1 MPGQKVVRMKKR
13 FRPNLAFFI
22 LLLIVAYVLVLG
34 WNYVTKEHISI
45 YEVNTTQIS
54 DDPPLYGFILRSEE
68 VVTAEGDGHLN
79 YYHPEGSRIGVGKV
93 VYTLDENGEINEML
107 ENVQRSTENRE
118 NISSLREAIAS
129 FQNSFT
135 YSDYTQVSNFAATI
149 KNVLLEHSRDN
160 LFQILNDK
168 IKSKG
173 LGKNYVQGISKK
185 SGILAYSVDG
195 YETTGQ
201 KDITPEL
208 FDQYASVSQKRLQN
222 EGEVTKGEPVYKLIT
237 NNDWSLV
244 IPLDDSYYNALYDQ
258 DYVRVTIDKDNLSFN
273 AAISLF
279 DDKNGIHFAKLQTS
293 RYMEHYIND
302 RFLKISLNLK
312 TASGLKIPNSSIFEK
327 DFFVLPAEAVTNNN
341 GGRSVVKQTVGADGK
356 TSHTTVR
363 LGDVFY
369 ADGSYYVDSSE
380 ITGGDVLLGAQGDT
394 FIVSAKQ
401 ALQGVYC
408 VNEGYC
414 EFRPVEIIYQN
425 KEYTIISDST
435 NGGLATYDHIVVDPT
450 NLESDDFIE

>member
-22 LLLIVAYVLVLG
+22 LILIVAYVLVLG

-45 YEVNTTQIS
+45 YEVNTSQIS

-68 VVTAEGDGHLN
+68 VVTAEGNGHVN

-93 VYTLDENGEINEML
+93 VYTLDENGEINDML
-107 ENVQRSTENRE
+107 ENVQRSTENGE
-118 NISSLREAIAS
+118 SISSIREAIAS

-135 YSDYTQVSNFAATI
+135 YSDYTQVSNFAAAI
-149 KNVLLEHSRDN
+149 ESALLEQSRDN
-160 LFQILNDK
+160 LFQILNDQM
-168 IKSKG
+168 KSKG
-173 LGKNYVQGISKK
+173 MGKDYVQGVSKK
-185 SGILAYSVDG
+185 SGILAYSIDG
-195 YETTGQ
+195 YEKAGQ

-208 FDQYASVSQKRLQN
+208 FDQYASVSKKRLQN

-237 NNDWSLV
+237 NNDWSLI
-244 IPLDDSYYNALYDQ
+244 IPLDDSYYEALYDQ
-258 DYVRVTIDKDNLSFN
+258 NYVRVTIEKDNLSFN
-273 AAISLF
+273 ATVSLF
-279 DDKNGIHFAKLQTS
+279 DRNGVHFAKLQTS

-312 TASGLKIPNSSIFEK
+312 SASGLKIPNSSIFEK

-341 GGRSVVKQTVGADGK
+341 GSRSVVKQTVGADGK
-356 TSHTTVR
+356 TSHTTIR
-363 LGDVFY
+363 LDDIFY
-369 ADGSYYVDSSE
+369 ADGSYYVDSDE
-380 ITGGDVLLGAQGDT
+380 ITGGDVLLEAQGDT
-394 FIVSAKQ
+394 CIVSEKQ

-414 EFRPVEIIYQN
+414 EFRPVETIYHN

-435 NGGLATYDHIVVDPT
+435 NGGLATYDHIVVDPA

>member
-1 MPGQKVVRMKKR
+1 MSGQKVVPMKKR

-22 LLLIVAYVLVLG
+22 LILIVAYVLILG
-34 WNYVTKEHISI
+34 WNYITKEHISI
-45 YEVNTTQIS
+45 YEVNSTQIS
-54 DDPPLYGFILRSEE
+54 DDSPLYGFILRSEE
-68 VVTAEGDGHLN
+68 VVTAEGDGHVN
-79 YYHPEGSRIGVGKV
+79 YYNPEGSRIGVGKV

-107 ENVQRSTENRE
+107 EGLQRSTENRE
-118 NISSLREAIAS
+118 SISSLRETIAS

-135 YSDYTQVSNFAATI
+135 YSDYTQVSNFAATVES
-149 KNVLLEHSRDN
+149 VLLEQSRDN
-160 LFQILNDK
+160 LFQILNQQ

-173 LGKNYVQGISKK
+173 MGKNYVQGISKK
-185 SGILAYSVDG
+185 SGILAYSIDG
-195 YETTGQ
+195 FETTEQ

-208 FDQYASVSQKRLQN
+208 FDQYASVSKKRLQN
-222 EGEVTKGEPVYKLIT
+222 EGEISKGEPVYKLIT

-244 IPLDDSYYNALYDQ
+244 IQLDDTYYEELYDQ
-258 DYVRVTIDKDNLSFN
+258 NYVRVTIDKDNLSFN
-273 AAISLF
+273 AAVSLF
-279 DDKNGIHFAKLQTS
+279 DQNGVHFARLQTS

-312 TASGLKIPNSSIFEK
+312 SAAGLKIPNSSILEK
-327 DFFVLPAEAVTNNN
+327 EFFVLPAEAITNNN
-341 GGRSVVKQTVGADGK
+341 GSRSVVKQISGTDGK
-356 TSHTTVR
+356 ISYTTIQLSDIIYV
-363 LGDVFY
+363 
-369 ADGSYYVDSSE
+369 DGTYYVDSAE
-380 ITGGDVLLGAQGDT
+380 ISGGDVLLGGQGET
-394 FIVSAKQ
+394 YILSAKQ

-435 NGGLATYDHIVVDPT
+435 TGGLATYDHIVVDPA